1 MKKKLAIL
9 GSTGSIGIQA
19 LEVVRNHS
27 DRFGVEVLTAQNNCD
42 LLIEQA
48 IEFKPNAVVI
58 GNETLYPTLNDTLGR
73 YQIKV
78 FAGQNALAQVV
89 EMDGPDTVLNALVG
103 YAGMIPTFQAISS
116 GKHIAL
122 ANKESL
128 VIAGD
133 LIMNEALK
141 NSVEIIPVDSEHS
154 ALFQC
159 LVGEDPATIEKIFL
173 TASGGPFRG
182 KNREELGQV
191 LLKEAL
197 NHPNWAMGNKITI
210 DSATM
215 MNKGL
220 EVIEAHW
227 LFGLRP
233 DQIDIVIHPQSVI
246 HSIVQFVD
254 GSMKAQLGVP
264 DMRLPIL
271 YALSFPERIATD
283 LPRLNFS
290 DYPTLTFDHPD
301 TEVFR
306 ALGLAYQAMET
317 GGTAPAILNAAN
329 EVAVQAFLDGAL
341 PFLGIP
347 AVIERSLEMISV
359 ISNPVLNDFIETH
372 HQSILQAKEIIS
384 DRYGNFN

>member
-1 MKKKLAIL
+1 M

-58 GNETLYPTLNDTLGR
+58 GNEALYQTLNDTLGS
-73 YQIKV
+73 YPIKV

-89 EMDGPDTVLNALVG
+89 EMDGPDTILNALVG
-103 YAGMIPTFQAISS
+103 YAGMIPTFKAISS

-133 LIMNEALK
+133 LIMDEALK
-141 NSVEIIPVDSEHS
+141 NKVEIIPVDSEHS

-182 KNREELGQV
+182 KNREELGRVQ
-191 LLKEAL
+191 LKEAL
-197 NHPNWAMGNKITI
+197 NHPNWTMGNKITI

-233 DQIDIVIHPQSVI
+233 DQIDVVIHPQSVI

-283 LPRLNFS
+283 LPRLDFT

-301 TEVFR
+301 KEVFN

-329 EVAVQAFLDGAL
+329 EVAVQALLDGDL

-347 AVIERSLEMISV
+347 VVIERCLEMISV
-359 ISNPVLNDFIETH
+359 ISNPVLNDYIETH
-372 HQSILQAKEIIS
+372 HRSILQAKEIIS
-384 DRYGNFN
+384 DRLWKF

>member
-1 MKKKLAIL
+1 M

-347 AVIERSLEMISV
+347 AVIERCLEMISV

>member
-1 MKKKLAIL
+1 M

-271 YALSFPERIATD
+271 YALSFPERIPAD
-283 LPRLNFS
+283 LPRLNFT

-347 AVIERSLEMISV
+347 AVIERCLEMISV

>member
-1 MKKKLAIL
+1 M

-27 DRFGVEVLTAQNNCD
+27 DRFGVEVLTTQNNCD

>member
-1 MKKKLAIL
+1 M

-27 DRFGVEVLTAQNNCD
+27 DRFGVEVLTTQNNCN

-191 LLKEAL
+191 QLKEAL

-233 DQIDIVIHPQSVI
+233 DQIDVVIHPQSVI

-271 YALSFPERIATD
+271 YALSFPERIPAD
-283 LPRLNFS
+283 LPRLNFT

>member
-27 DRFGVEVLTAQNNCD
+27 DRFGVEVLTTQNNCN